1 MNQEQGNQGI
11 VVSGGSF
18 SAEMAVAGKNSKAIQ
33 IKKIAGELQASG
45 KEEVAKLITEL
56 LESIEVHSSKVENK
70 EEVVE
75 AVQEVA
81 KEVNKEKPNK
91 LTLKSLLTGIK
102 DAVGSVAEIAG
113 KAVLLQKAI
122 ALMTGM
128 PNL

>member
-33 IKKIAGELQASG
+33 IKKIADELQASG

-91 LTLKSLLTGIK
+91 LTLKGLLTGVK
-102 DAVGSVAEIAG
+102 DAVGSVTEIAE
-113 KAVLLQKAI
+113 KTVLLQKAI